1 MEIEARDPAMLEQ
14 AADLA
19 ARALEAEYG
28 EGPIEAVMTASVVL
42 ARTPG

>member
-19 ARALEAEYG
+19 ASALEAEYG
-28 EGPIEAVMTASVVL
+28 EGSIEAEMTAHVVL
-42 ARTPG
+42 ARRPI